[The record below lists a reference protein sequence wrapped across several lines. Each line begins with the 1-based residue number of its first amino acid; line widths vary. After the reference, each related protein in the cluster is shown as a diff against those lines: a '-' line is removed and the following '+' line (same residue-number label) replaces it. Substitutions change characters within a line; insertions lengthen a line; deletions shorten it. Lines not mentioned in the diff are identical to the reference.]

1 MQRLLP
7 LLVVL
12 AACSKKAPE
21 PEQTAPPASVTTAA
35 ISARPAPP
43 SAPDDI
49 AWTAPP
55 AFVTLPNPNPMRKA
69 TYRFEHVSG
78 DLEDAELTVS
88 VAMGGADQNIQRWS
102 GQFGNAE
109 AKSEPRTVNGL
120 KVVVTELKGTYAS
133 GGMMGGPATSKPK
146 SMLLGAIIDAG
157 VRQYFFKLTGP
168 EKTVTAAKKD
178 FDALVAS
185 VRAK

>member
-1 MQRLLP
+1 MP
-7 LLVVL
+7 
-12 AACSKKAPE
+12 
-21 PEQTAPPASVTTAA
+21 PPAATATVATAA
-35 ISARPAPP
+35 ASAHSMPSAP

-55 AFVTLPNPNPMRKA
+55 AFVSVPNPNPMRKA
-69 TYRFEHVSG
+69 TYRVEHVAG
-78 DLEDAELTVS
+78 DLEDGELTIS
-88 VAMGGADQNIQRWS
+88 AAMGGAEANIQRWA

-133 GGMMGGPATSKPK
+133 GGMMGGPTTPKPK
-146 SMLLGAIIDAG
+146 SMLLGAVIDAG
-157 VRQYFFKLTGP
+157 QRQYFFKLTGP

-178 FDALVAS
+178 FDALVSSA
-185 VRAK
+185 RAK